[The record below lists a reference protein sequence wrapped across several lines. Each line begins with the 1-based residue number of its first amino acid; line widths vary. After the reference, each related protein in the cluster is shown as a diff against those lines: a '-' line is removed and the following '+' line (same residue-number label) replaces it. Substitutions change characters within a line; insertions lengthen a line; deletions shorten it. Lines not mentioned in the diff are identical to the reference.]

1 MTIEIK
7 GVEIKGVGIDS
18 ALATRVKRLVGAALD
33 LLTVKPVM
41 AQATFFD
48 DDGPKGGPAI
58 RCALTVRLPYRPS
71 IRVEDLAET
80 PRLAFD
86 GALKT
91 LERQLERYRERDRD
105 SRRFPKKYWVAKRLT
120 EGTAAPRTRRKTG

>member
-1 MTIEIK
+1 MTIETK
-7 GVEIKGVGIDS
+7 GVEIKGIGIDA
-18 ALATRVKRLVGAALD
+18 ALAARVKRLVGAALD
-33 LLTVKPVM
+33 PLTVKPVM

-105 SRRFPKKYWVAKRLT
+105 SRRRPKKYWVAKRLT
-120 EGTAAPRTRRKTG
+120 EGAAAPRTRRKTS